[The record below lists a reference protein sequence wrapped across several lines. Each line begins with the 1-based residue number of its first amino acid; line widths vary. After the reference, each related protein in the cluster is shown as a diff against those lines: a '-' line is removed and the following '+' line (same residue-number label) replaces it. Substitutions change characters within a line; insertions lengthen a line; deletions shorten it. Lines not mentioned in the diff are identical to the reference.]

1 MNLEESIKLA
11 IENKLK
17 DGSIEKIIS
26 EKVEKGIDKVFD
38 DLFGWNGDCKKTI
51 EENVKSVMVPYLE
64 KYDYSQYI
72 VKLDNT
78 LSSIMNVLTKDN
90 RKILGNFKELMS
102 VDPGMK
108 SVKVSEIFS
117 KWCEYVANN
126 IETDGLEIDYDDG
139 VSYQSVEV
147 TYEFEAGEERSWIK
161 QESGRIIF
169 ECEHDEKMNVCIDI
183 YRYSD
188 IHKEDMWNFRVDGE
202 CNLSSLR
209 YLDEFKLYLMS
220 LKQSGIEIELDEESD
235 YDDITP
241 EKEPEAYFE

>member
-202 CNLSSLR
+202 CDLSSLR

-235 YDDITP
+235 YDDIIP